1 MGSPGHGP
9 QRRFEALF
17 TAHYRDVHRFALRR
31 IDPQAAE
38 EVANETFA
46 VCWRRLDAVPDPPLP
61 WLYGVA
67 RNCLANHRRDRRRN
81 ERRERAAWGAAR
93 DPDAGGRDPAERF
106 AERDAI
112 LRALTALPE
121 HDREALRLVAWEGL
135 AVADAA
141 RAAGISRA
149 AFAMRLH
156 RARRRLAAQLD
167 EHETAPNPSVE
178 HMLEKT

>member
-1 MGSPGHGP
+1 MGSFPP
-9 QRRFEALF
+9 SRQRRFETLF

-31 IDPQAAE
+31 IDAQAAE

-46 VCWRRLDAVPDPPLP
+46 VCWRKLDAVPDPPLP
-61 WLYGVA
+61 WLYAVA
-67 RNCLANHRRDRRRN
+67 RNCLANHHRDSWRN
-81 ERRERAAWGAAR
+81 ERRERAAVGAAR
-93 DPDAGGRDPAERF
+93 DAAGRDPAERF

-112 LRALTALPE
+112 LRALTALGE
-121 HDREALRLVAWEGL
+121 RDREALRLVAWEGL

-141 RAAGISRA
+141 RAAGVSRA

-156 RARRRLAAQLD
+156 RAKRRLAARLD
-167 EHETAPNPSVE
+167 ETEPAPNPPVE